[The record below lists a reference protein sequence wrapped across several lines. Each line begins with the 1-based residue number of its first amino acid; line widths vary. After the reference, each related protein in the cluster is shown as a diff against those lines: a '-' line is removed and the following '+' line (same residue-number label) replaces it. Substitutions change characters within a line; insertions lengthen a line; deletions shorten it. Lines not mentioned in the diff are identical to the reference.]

1 MPAGEGRASVD
12 TLRQAASWSVAA
24 ASLRQVAREVG
35 MSPSGLQKF
44 LDGAGPYSATRKKLE
59 HWYVRGGSAPDVHSV
74 LTAIGVLVQDL
85 PPAERIQAMDRALVA
100 LEQSRPGKSPG
111 WVKHLRSRLQGSR

>member
-12 TLRQAASWSVAA
+12 TLRQAASWSVSA
-24 ASLRQVAREVG
+24 ASLRQTAREVG

-44 LDGAGPYSATRKKLE
+44 LDGSGPHPATRKKLE
-59 HWYVRGGSAPDVHSV
+59 QWYLRGGRVPDVQSV
-74 LTAIGVLVQDL
+74 LSSLGVLVQDL

-100 LEQSRPGKSPG
+100 LEQSRTGKPPS